1 MMKLLVSDLN
11 GLFAVVKPKGITS
24 AGVVNQ
30 LKQVL
35 VREQRQQLLEFN
47 SSSRARNTN
56 DRPPR
61 RFRIGHGGTLDFNAS
76 GVLVIGIGRGTKQLA
91 SLLKGNKRYLAVGC
105 LGSSTDTQDAL
116 GKVVQQSPADHV
128 TKEMIASSLQ
138 PFVGDTMQVPP
149 VSQDW
154 RRSNVRLGPP
164 WQNCHDQT
172 SQTRDRPQSQM
183 CGIFPSVFHSGCPLW
198 RGVLCQTANRRPWPR
213 FKNQRT
219 PGRAHSHS
227 ARTVHPRKP
236 RTGGGQVDV

>member
-149 VSQDW
+149 VYSALKIGG
-154 RRSNVRLGPP
+154 VRMSDLALRGKTVMTKPA
-164 WQNCHDQT
+164 
-172 SQTRDRPQSQM
+172 RP
-183 CGIFPSVFHSGCPLW
+183 V
-198 RGVLCQTANRRPWPR
+198 
-213 FKNQRT
+213 
-219 PGRAHSHS
+219 
-227 ARTVHPRKP
+227 TVHSLKCVEFSPP
-236 RTGGGQVDV
+236 YFTLDVHCGGGFYVRQLIEDLGQG